1 MGSVTTTE
9 RTRTIEERAAAA
21 PAYARLIWEGLRR
34 NNIRAIAHLP
44 DATVSPIIELVEA
57 DDFFT
62 VTRLNREEEGVGV
75 LTGAYLGGQHGALLF
90 QTSGLGN
97 MVNALAGLAVTY
109 QVPMLLICSPRG
121 VLGEHNPAQL
131 VMGQAI
137 ERIFDAVHVPH
148 YWLQDETRIPR
159 FMDMGARGAFS
170 ASTPVALII
179 DTLLTGGK
187 GG

>member
-1 MGSVTTTE
+1 MTTLEVRPALETL
-9 RTRTIEERAAAA
+9 AQQV

-34 NNIRAIAHLP
+34 NDIRAIAHLP
-44 DATVSPIIELVEA
+44 DATVGPIIKLVEA

-75 LTGAYLGGQHGALLF
+75 LAGHYLGGQRGALLF

-97 MVNALAGLAVTY
+97 MVNGLAGLAIAY
-109 QVPMLLICSPRG
+109 QIPMLLIASPRG

-131 VMGQAI
+131 PMGRAI
-137 ERIFDAVHVPH
+137 GKILDSLTIPA
-148 YWLQDETRIPR
+148 YWLQDEARIPR
-159 FMDMGARGAFS
+159 FMDMGSRGAFAS
-170 ASTPVALII
+170 STPVALLI

-187 GG
+187 SG